1 MVKFAKDGKVTAVET
16 VGLNRGLEIDPVE
29 RKTPTHGNKKTVLE
43 QIVGNLGRF
52 RNKNAENAA
61 KEREGDEY

>member
-16 VGLNRGLEIDPVE
+16 VGLDRGQEIAPVE
-29 RKTPTHGNKKTVLE
+29 RKTPTHGNKMTVLE

-52 RNKNAENAA
+52 KNKKAENAD
-61 KEREGDEY
+61 KEGEGDDY